1 MTRPSWVT
9 SLLITKGTS
18 TPSQQCGALWELGHS
33 SLASHFNKFSL
44 SNSCIDNSFNC
55 LHLGP
60 SLCCFTQGDSKV
72 ILERGWDRK
81 ASSQLSLK
89 TITLLVSLYINIHV
103 SFTSLDP
110 FSHHASTRWLPA
122 TPSQSSYQVRLFAF
136 GSGVTIN
143 FTSNFTTSQLACYP
157 SLLPLLLSTS
167 LTPFMNER

>member
-81 ASSQLSLK
+81 ASSQLSL
-89 TITLLVSLYINIHV
+89 L
-103 SFTSLDP
+103 
-110 FSHHASTRWLPA
+110 
-122 TPSQSSYQVRLFAF
+122 
-136 GSGVTIN
+136 
-143 FTSNFTTSQLACYP
+143 CY
-157 SLLPLLLSTS
+157 
-167 LTPFMNER
+167 